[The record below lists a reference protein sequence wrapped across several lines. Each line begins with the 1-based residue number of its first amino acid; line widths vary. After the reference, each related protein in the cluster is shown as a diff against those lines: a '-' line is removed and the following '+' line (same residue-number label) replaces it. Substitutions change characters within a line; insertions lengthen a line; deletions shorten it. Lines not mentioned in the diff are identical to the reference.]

1 MIGNILVE
9 LTDKWKTTIATHKQ
23 PKSRTYITHIQAR
36 THACTH
42 THSCMHAHTCMCT
55 HARTHARSPTHTH
68 SLSLTHTHTL
78 SLCLTRTHTHTHTHT
93 HTRIHTAVNWNN
105 LRTSWRGDGL
115 LAVVIDLSQWV
126 FSVVLN
132 AVKLFKRSGGMLQTA
147 CRLTALPVTYHTE
160 HVVLPWIYK
169 SSCQRSEPWL
179 SYLIS
184 VYQVNVSA
192 LRNAGM
198 SLSRTLRC
206 RQRVFCS
213 MTGRFESCCALHW
226 CT

>member
-1 MIGNILVE
+1 MHTGMH
-9 LTDKWKTTIATHKQ
+9 TH
-23 PKSRTYITHIQAR
+23 TLACMR

-42 THSCMHAHTCMCT
+42 M
-55 HARTHARSPTHTH
+55 HARTYTHTH
-68 SLSLTHTHTL
+68 THAHTHTL
-78 SLCLTRTHTHTHTHT
+78 SYT

-126 FSVVLN
+126 FSV
-132 AVKLFKRSGGMLQTA
+132 AFKRSGGMLQTT

-179 SYLIS
+179 SCLIS
-184 VYQVNVSA
+184 VYQVNLSA
-192 LRNAGM
+192 LRNTGM
-198 SLSRTLRC
+198 SLSRTLQC
-206 RQRVFCS
+206 RQSVFCS
-213 MTGRFESCCALHW
+213 MTGRFESCCALCW